1 MESLSTAAPLVS
13 IKGLD
18 EQVLSS
24 CGLPVVK
31 QLGKCP
37 WRIASIVV
45 FLLLLGLLAPLCV
58 QTCDLLARSLSMSFP
73 GPCKILASAAC
84 GQLALPMTGVKD
96 LSYSACVE
104 RLIQVAKQCKHGV
117 SNLVA

>member
-1 MESLSTAAPLVS
+1 MYGIMLESLSIVAPLVS

-24 CGLPVVK
+24 CGLPVVE
-31 QLGKCP
+31 QLGRCP

-45 FLLLLGLLAPLCV
+45 FLLLLGPLAPLSV
-58 QTCDLLARSLSMSFP
+58 QTCELLARSLSISFP

-84 GQLALPMTGVKD
+84 GAARP
-96 LSYSACVE
+96 SYDWGG
-104 RLIQVAKQCKHGV
+104 RHKL
-117 SNLVA
+117 